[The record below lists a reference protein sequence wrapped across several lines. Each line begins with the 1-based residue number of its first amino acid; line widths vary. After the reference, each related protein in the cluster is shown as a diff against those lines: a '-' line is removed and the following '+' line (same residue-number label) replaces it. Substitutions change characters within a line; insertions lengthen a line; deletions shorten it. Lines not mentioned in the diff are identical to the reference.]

1 MQLHRE
7 RTEQVAAACAVA
19 GLARLLQRGGGGA
32 NASRTDRLRGALERA
47 TAATFARSPVREAT
61 SISRS
66 ASIAVSRNFPN
77 SASMAAQSSP
87 SRAASTFRSIAAV
100 GSP

>member
-19 GLARLLQRGGGGA
+19 GLARLLQRGGGA
-32 NASRTDRLRGALERA
+32 NASRTDRLRGVLERA

-66 ASIAVSRNFPN
+66 ASIAVSRNPN

-87 SRAASTFRSIAAV
+87 SQAASTFRSIAAV